1 MLPGRY
7 QDSVAVIGEGSQ
19 ERGSQVSVIG
29 GRNGNEKEES
39 FLPLPPFEQREGW
52 GNLPEWEWG
61 GTSES
66 RPSHTTKSVLCGAPG
81 EKTVC
86 KDEAGALL
94 ISGVQK
100 HTRLASGIVGHG

>member
-61 GTSES
+61 GQVS
-66 RPSHTTKSVLCGAPG
+66 L
-81 EKTVC
+81 
-86 KDEAGALL
+86 ALPT
-94 ISGVQK
+94 QRK
-100 HTRLASGIVGHG
+100 ACCVGHPARKRFARMKLARY

>member
-52 GNLPEWEWG
+52 GNLLGIDRSYLSEIET
-61 GTSES
+61 GTKDPSLRVLKVLADGFKLGLSEFL
-66 RPSHTTKSVLCGAPG
+66 RGL
-81 EKTVC
+81 
-86 KDEAGALL
+86 
-94 ISGVQK
+94 
-100 HTRLASGIVGHG
+100 